1 MQDIL
6 KWGIKIL
13 LCSLIRKN
21 YFIHKAFAIFSKFV
35 TKLEVERAMSSNDAF
50 RIDLDSILKD
60 KAPKYYNKIPRFFI
74 NYLKRTVHQED
85 INGILDRNKD
95 VEGVEFMLTLVDKEF
110 NITINTEGE
119 ENIPKY
125 GRFVFASNHP
135 LGGLDGICLS
145 AVLGK
150 KFDGKIK
157 YLVNDVLYYI
167 DPLKPIF
174 VPINK
179 YGAQAK
185 NSAMAINDA
194 YASDNQIIT
203 FPAGLCSR
211 KIKGEITDLEWMKNF
226 IVKSVEHKRDV
237 IPVHFEGRNSN
248 FFYNFANIR
257 KSLGLKFNIELIFL
271 PDEMYKNTNEE
282 FRIKFGKPISWQV
295 FDNSRTTKQWAQ
307 YVKDIV
313 YSMK

>member
-1 MQDIL
+1 M
-6 KWGIKIL
+6 
-13 LCSLIRKN
+13 SLN
-21 YFIHKAFAIFSKFV
+21 
-35 TKLEVERAMSSNDAF
+35 NAF
-50 RIDLDSILKD
+50 RIDIDSILKD
-60 KAPKYYNKIPRFFI
+60 KAPKYYNKIPKFLI

-85 INGILDRNKD
+85 INGILERNKD
-95 VEGVEFMLTLVDKEF
+95 LEGVEFMRALVDKEF
-110 NITINTEGE
+110 NLNLKIEGE
-119 ENIPKY
+119 ENIPKD

-145 AVLGK
+145 TILGE

-157 YLVNDVLYYI
+157 YLVNDVLYYLE
-167 DPLKPIF
+167 PLKPIF

-185 NSAMAINDA
+185 NSAQAINDA
-194 YASDNQIIT
+194 YESDNQIIT

-211 KIKGEITDLEWMKNF
+211 KIKGEIIDLEWMKNF
-226 IVKSVEHKRDV
+226 IVKSIEYKRDI

-257 KSLGLKFNIELIFL
+257 KSLGLKFNIELIYL
-271 PDEMYKNTNEE
+271 PDEMYKNTNQE
-282 FRIKFGKPISWQV
+282 FRITLGKPISWKV
-295 FDNSRTTKQWAQ
+295 FDKSKTKKQWAQ